1 MSDQLAGR
9 ARSRAQRARV
19 PRPATP
25 RMCSALLTERGT
37 VPSAS
42 ERSSSMSRE
51 ERMIEVF
58 GDVKEACP
66 NSLILIRIQMEYPM
80 SGTDE

>member
-1 MSDQLAGR
+1 MAGR
-9 ARSRAQRARV
+9 ARSRAQARNSS
-19 PRPATP
+19 T
-25 RMCSALLTERGT
+25 CSALLTERGT

-42 ERSSSMSRE
+42 ERSSPMSRE
-51 ERMIEVF
+51 ERMIEALR
-58 GDVKEACP
+58 DMKEECP